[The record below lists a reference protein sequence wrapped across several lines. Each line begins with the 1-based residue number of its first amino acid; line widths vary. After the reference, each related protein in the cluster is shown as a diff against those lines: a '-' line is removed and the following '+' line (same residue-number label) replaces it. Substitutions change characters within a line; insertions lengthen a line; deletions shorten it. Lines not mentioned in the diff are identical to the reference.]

1 MMTSLIKEKKYHFE
15 IPEGKKKERLDT
27 FLANSIEN
35 ATRSKVQ
42 KLIEANYVT
51 VNGKIVK
58 SSYQIQPNDIIDASH
73 PITPRPEFAE
83 PEEIPL
89 NIIYEDEFLLVVNK
103 TAGMVAHPA
112 YANYTGTLVN
122 ALLHHTRN
130 LSKVDEP
137 GKPSSPLGRPGIVH
151 RIDKDTSGL
160 LVVAKDDWTHA
171 QLAKQFSKHT
181 IEREYWAVCW
191 GLFKNKKGEIN
202 SNITRSKKDRKK
214 FVTSNIEGK
223 IALTLY
229 EVMEEFEF
237 ASLVKLNLKTG
248 RTHQIRVHLSSINHP
263 IFGDVAYGGKDIRYG
278 ANFPKMKS
286 RIENLLEIM
295 PHQALHART
304 LGFIHPYKKEFVRF
318 DSELPGDFKLL
329 LEKLKSTT
337 S

>member
-1 MMTSLIKEKKYHFE
+1 MTALIKEKKYHFE
-15 IPEGKKKERLDT
+15 IPDGKKKERLDV
-27 FLANSIEN
+27 FLTNSIEN

-42 KLIEANYVT
+42 KLIDANLVT

-58 SSYQIQPNDIIDASH
+58 SSYQVQPNDIIEASH
-73 PITPRPEFAE
+73 AITPRPEFAE

-89 NIIYEDEFLLVVNK
+89 NIIYEDEFLLIVNK
-103 TAGMVAHPA
+103 SAGMVAHPA

-122 ALLHHTRN
+122 ALLHHTKS

-137 GKPSSPLGRPGIVH
+137 GVPAAPLGRPGIVH

-214 FVTSNIEGK
+214 FVTSSTEGK
-223 IALTLY
+223 TAITYY
-229 EVMEEFEF
+229 EILEEFEF
-237 ASLVKLNLKTG
+237 ASNVKLNLKTG

-263 IFGDVAYGGKDIRYG
+263 VFGDAAYGGTDIRYG
-278 ANFPKMKS
+278 ASFPKMKN

-295 PHQALHART
+295 PHQALHAKT
-304 LGFIHPYKKEFVRF
+304 LGFFHPHKKELVRF
-318 DSELPGDFKLL
+318 DSELPDDFKLL
-329 LEKLKSTT
+329 LEKLKAR
-337 S
+337 